1 MIRILIIIIGI
12 STTLYAQDD
21 LLDLID
27 DGFENTYPVNA
38 TFKAKRIVNSQSIE
52 MPKSRIL
59 DFMILH
65 RFGSMSNG
73 AYDLFGMDEA
83 VIRFDLKYG
92 LSDRISF
99 GIGRSSLNKTFDIF
113 TKVKIMS
120 QKTGYRSF
128 PITLVFFSKMEIE
141 TIIKDM
147 SMNDRITYDFQFL
160 LAKKFNR
167 SLSLQLMPTL
177 IHRNLVETNSDSHD
191 LISIGVGGR
200 MKMTKRTSVNF
211 DTFFPIGQRSET
223 YRQGWGIG
231 YDIET
236 GGHVFQLMLTNARGS
251 FESEYIENASGTL
264 EDLDLYLGF
273 NIARVFYL

>member
-12 STTLYAQDD
+12 SKTLYAQDN

-52 MPKSRIL
+52 MPKPRIL

-113 TKVKIMS
+113 TKVKIMG

-211 DTFFPIGQRSET
+211 DTFFPIGQRSEI

>member
-12 STTLYAQDD
+12 SKTLYAQDD

-27 DGFENTYPVNA
+27 DGLENTYPVNA

-52 MPKSRIL
+52 MPKPRIL

-200 MKMTKRTSVNF
+200 MKMTKRTSINF
-211 DTFFPIGQRSET
+211 DTFFPVGQRSEA

-264 EDLDLYLGF
+264 KDLDLYLGF

>member
-1 MIRILIIIIGI
+1 MIRILIIGI
-12 STTLYAQDD
+12 STILYAQDD

-52 MPKSRIL
+52 MPKPRIL

-113 TKVKIMS
+113 TKVKIMG
-120 QKTGYRSF
+120 QKTGHRSF

-200 MKMTKRTSVNF
+200 MKMTKRTSINF
-211 DTFFPIGQRSET
+211 DTFFPVGQRSET

-264 EDLDLYLGF
+264 KDLDLYLGF

>member
-52 MPKSRIL
+52 MPKPRIL

-113 TKVKIMS
+113 TKVKIMG

-211 DTFFPIGQRSET
+211 DTFFPVGQRSEA

-264 EDLDLYLGF
+264 KDLDLYLGF

>member
-52 MPKSRIL
+52 MPKPRIL

-113 TKVKIMS
+113 TKVKIMG

-211 DTFFPIGQRSET
+211 DTFFPFGQRSET

>member
-1 MIRILIIIIGI
+1 MIRSLIMTLGVL
-12 STTLYAQDD
+12 TALYAQDD

-52 MPKSRIL
+52 MPKPRIL

-200 MKMTKRTSVNF
+200 MKMTKRTSINF
-211 DTFFPIGQRSET
+211 DTFFPVGQRSEA

-264 EDLDLYLGF
+264 KDLDLYLGF

>member
-1 MIRILIIIIGI
+1 MIRSLTVTVGVL
-12 STTLYAQDD
+12 TALYAQDD

-27 DGFENTYPVNA
+27 DNLEKTYPVKA
-38 TFKAKRIVNSQSIE
+38 TFKAKRVVNSQSIE
-52 MPKSRIL
+52 MPKPKIL

-92 LSDRISF
+92 LSDKISI
-99 GIGRSSLNKTFDIF
+99 GIGRSSLNKTYDIF
-113 TKVKIMS
+113 AKLKIFG
-120 QKTGYRSF
+120 QRTGHRSF

-141 TIIKDM
+141 TIVKDM
-147 SMNDRITYDFQFL
+147 SLNDRYTYDFQFL
-160 LAKKFNR
+160 LAKKLNR
-167 SLSLQLMPTL
+167 SFSLQLMPTL
-177 IHRNLVETNSDSHD
+177 IHRNLVDTNSDSHD
-191 LISIGVGGR
+191 LISLGVGGR
-200 MKMTKRTSVNF
+200 MKMTKRTSINF
-211 DTFFPIGQRSET
+211 DTFFPIGKRSEK

-236 GGHVFQLMLTNARGS
+236 GGHVFQLMITNARGS

-264 EDLDLYLGF
+264 EDLNLYLGF
-273 NIARVFYL
+273 NIARVFYF

>member
-1 MIRILIIIIGI
+1 MIRILIIIGI

-52 MPKSRIL
+52 MPKPRIL

-113 TKVKIMS
+113 TKVKIMG
-120 QKTGYRSF
+120 QKTGHRSF

-200 MKMTKRTSVNF
+200 MKMTKRTSINF
-211 DTFFPIGQRSET
+211 DTFFPVGQRSEA

-264 EDLDLYLGF
+264 KDLDLYLGF

>member
-52 MPKSRIL
+52 MPKPRIL

-113 TKVKIMS
+113 TKVKIMG

-141 TIIKDM
+141 TIIEDM

-211 DTFFPIGQRSET
+211 DTFFPFGQRSET

-236 GGHVFQLMLTNARGS
+236 GGHVFQLILTNARGS